1 MELTNLAEIYQLME
15 EQSPLSQH
23 LYHLE
28 EDIENY
34 AHNNDKKKQSIFK
47 NKKDIDNI
55 ELQF

>member
-1 MELTNLAEIYQLME
+1 MAEIYQLME